1 MKSNMEINKILNEI
15 REISDSF
22 EKQKYDDLRSILTD
36 FILIQMKYH
45 ATSVELL
52 TAAYSDINE
61 MNEKKDFQVKLQL

>member
-1 MKSNMEINKILNEI
+1 MEINKILNEI